1 MSNYQKVIAFGVVL
15 IVGIWGCSESPSR
28 SAEKIKALEAKVSR
42 LEEDFRSASASRD
55 QFRKKLAEMEQEQAQ
70 LKQERDELQSTIK
83 TRTAERDEITGH
95 FDQFRKNLKELIGK
109 TEAALA
115 KPEKPIIITVGNN
128 SKPNS

>member
-15 IVGIWGCSESPSR
+15 IVGIWGCSECPSR